1 MHIRGFVYPAA
12 LLPEAKGFTVRFP
25 DLPDAITGGEDRSDA
40 LVQATDCLEEAIAVR
55 IADGLEI
62 PKPSPPRRKEVLVAL
77 SAPMAAKAALYLA
90 IRDTGLS
97 KLQLA
102 RMLDLDE
109 KEIRR
114 LLDPKHATKL
124 SRIQDILARLGKR
137 ITISLEDAA

>member
-1 MHIRGFVYPAA
+1 MRSFVYPAA
-12 LLPEAKGFTVRFP
+12 LIPEAKGFTVRFP
-25 DLPDAITGGEDRSDA
+25 NLPDAITGGEDRSDA
-40 LVQATDCLEEAIAVR
+40 LAQATDCLEEAIAVR

-62 PKPSPPRRKEVLVAL
+62 PKPSAPRRKELLVAL

-102 RMLDLDE
+102 RKLGLDE